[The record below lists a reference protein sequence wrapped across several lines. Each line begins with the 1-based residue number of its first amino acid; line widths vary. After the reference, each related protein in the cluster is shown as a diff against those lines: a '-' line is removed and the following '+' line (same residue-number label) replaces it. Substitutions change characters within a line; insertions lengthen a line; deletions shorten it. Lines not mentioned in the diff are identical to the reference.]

1 MTEQTFEPDAFTDI
15 GVTLHDHVATVE
27 IQRPP
32 HNFFDHSLICQI
44 ADAFDALDAEADCRA
59 IILASTGK
67 AFCAG
72 ANFGTGQEDGSGS
85 DDFTEE
91 GFQNT
96 TGKLYQEATRLFRN
110 RKPII
115 GAIQGAAIGGGLG
128 LSLVPDFRV
137 ASPAARFG
145 ANFVKLGL
153 HQGFGISVTLPRLI
167 GQPRSEPTEEDQK
180 DESGYCA
187 RHALTRAADRKDKA
201 AEIVERALRIET
213 YVRAFK
219 PGIDLWR
226 LTGKTIS
233 LCHGPIEIAD
243 LQQSFGARDDRLG
256 RVADE
261 IAGTPHGHQGRYAVD
276 READPCVVVSSGTSC
291 CPAGQ
296 RGKRPLQA
304 DQRRNAG
311 LRNPAQSLEW
321 VD

>member
-167 GQPRSEPTEEDQK
+167 GQQAAQELLLTGRRVSGSE
-180 DESGYCA
+180 
-187 RHALTRAADRKDKA
+187 ALTLGLVDRLVDADDLRNAAMELA
-201 AEIVERALRIET
+201 LSIAENAPLAVMS
-213 YVRAFK
+213 VRATLRA
-219 PGIDLWR
+219 GL
-226 LTGKTIS
+226 
-233 LCHGPIEIAD
+233 AD
-243 LQQSFGARDDRLG
+243 
-256 RVADE
+256 
-261 IAGTPHGHQGRYAVD
+261 AV
-276 READPCVVVSSGTSC
+276 REATSHEL
-291 CPAGQ
+291 AEQQWLRATDDAYEGIKAVAE
-296 RGKRPLQA
+296 RRPGHFTG
-304 DQRRNAG
+304 R
-311 LRNPAQSLEW
+311 
-321 VD
+321 